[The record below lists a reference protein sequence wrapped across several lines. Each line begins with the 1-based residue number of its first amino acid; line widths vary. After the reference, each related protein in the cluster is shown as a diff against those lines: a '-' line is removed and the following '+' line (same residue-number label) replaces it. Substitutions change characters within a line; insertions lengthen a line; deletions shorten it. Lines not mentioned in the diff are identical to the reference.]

1 MALQDTQ
8 VLIPGI
14 YEYLTLCGKRAFAD
28 VINELELG
36 QLSWIIWLDPKQNH
50 KYPCKRGA
58 GDSTTDKREDS
69 HVMKAEKSRVREKM
83 LHHWF

>member
-1 MALQDTQ
+1 MPQAN
-8 VLIPGI
+8 
-14 YEYLTLCGKRAFAD
+14 
-28 VINELELG
+28 VINELETG

-58 GDSTTDKREDS
+58 EGDSTIDKREDS
-69 HVMKAEKSRVREKM
+69 HVMEAERSGVREKM